1 MVTNFLQNTS
11 IVKQWTAIS
20 ELGMPENPNQI
31 EKFRIVLCNTISMLI
46 ILVCVL
52 YTTLF
57 LCQNKTIEVI
67 PYVLSLF
74 ISIICLY
81 LNHRKHFFANRL
93 LIMLLANSLIFY
105 TLIYAGYD
113 IQSQMFFII
122 LMATSFLLF
131 RNSYIPFSFLI
142 MVSIIHVIVYTYV
155 LQNGPINA
163 GSRIYIG
170 EYINFIIALATAAN
184 LSHSLYEELKIYE
197 KRNTDALEEI
207 RQSNIQLQN
216 KNEQLENLIYVTSH
230 DLQEPL
236 RNIRNMAN
244 LVVQTV
250 KNDDEQTKQSIQFLN
265 DSTDRMSNM
274 IESIMKYAKIGHE
287 QAPEWVDV
295 DALLHEVKLDLGL
308 QIKETNTVIEYEK
321 IPKIL
326 AYRSELRSL
335 IQNLLSNAIKF
346 RHADRNPIIKISYEK
361 SEDCYTFGVVDNGIG
376 VDKKHSDTIFQM
388 FKRLHT
394 QRKYNG
400 TGIGLAHCKK
410 VVELH
415 EGDIWVESNK
425 PNGSIFYFTIK
436 RYEEGKFNNV
446 DR

>member
-1 MVTNFLQNTS
+1 MTS
-11 IVKQWTAIS
+11 IINQWS
-20 ELGMPENPNQI
+20 NLQELGMPENPNQI
-31 EKFRIVLCNTISMLI
+31 EKFRITVCNTISVLI
-46 ILVCVL
+46 ICVCVL
-52 YTTLF
+52 YSTLF
-57 LCQNKTIEVI
+57 LYQNKIIEI
-67 PYVLSLF
+67 TPYVLALF
-74 ISIICLY
+74 ISVICLY
-81 LNHRKHFFANRL
+81 LNYRKYFFANRI
-93 LIMLLANSLIFY
+93 LIMIVANGLIFY

-131 RNSYIPFSFLI
+131 KNHYIPFLFLI
-142 MVSIIHVIVYTYV
+142 IISAMHIVVYSYV

-170 EYINFIIALATAAN
+170 EYVNFIIALATAAN
-184 LSHSLYEELKIYE
+184 LSHSLYLELKIYE
-197 KRNTDALEEI
+197 ERNMEALEEV
-207 RQSNIQLQN
+207 RQSNIQLQK

-236 RNIRNMAN
+236 RNIKNMAN

-250 KNDDEQTKQSIQFLN
+250 KSNDEQTNQSIQFLN

-274 IESIMKYAKIGHE
+274 IESIMKYAEIGHE
-287 QAPEWVDV
+287 QAPELVDIDV
-295 DALLHEVKLDLGL
+295 LLQEVKLDLGL
-308 QIKETNTVIEYEK
+308 QIKETNAVIEYENL
-321 IPKIL
+321 PEIL

-346 RHADRNPIIKISYEK
+346 RHANRHPIIKISYEK
-361 SEDCYTFGVVDNGIG
+361 SVDCYTFGVSDNGIG

-415 EGDIWVESNK
+415 EGDIWVEPNK
-425 PNGSIFYFTIK
+425 PYGSIFHFTIK
-436 RYEEGKFNNV
+436 RYEESKFNNV